1 MWSSIATGE
10 CLSTYYPTNT
20 HCGRL
25 IAYQYGITGAFRGL
39 IGRAATLEDAYL
51 DGISVTHGS
60 PWARQHIWS
69 SAATTGEEGN
79 FQPDM
84 LCKCSN
90 ANAWPFSTSFIGNDH
105 FCDTGMATSQLNN
118 ARFFSPDPLW
128 DGSECGPTMYQQLLP
143 VQQPPMVLQDLAP
156 TYHG

>member
-1 MWSSIATGE
+1 MRGMEHVLLMLQGAHSRYEMYTIVFAV
-10 CLSTYYPTNT
+10 
-20 HCGRL
+20 
-25 IAYQYGITGAFRGL
+25 YGITGAFRGL

-69 SAATTGEEGN
+69 SAATTGDEEGN

-105 FCDTGMATSQLNN
+105 FCDTGMATSQIWLVS
-118 ARFFSPDPLW
+118 FL
-128 DGSECGPTMYQQLLP
+128 
-143 VQQPPMVLQDLAP
+143 
-156 TYHG
+156 